1 MALNL
6 KDLGKKPASGQRA
19 ESAGTVQGKAAAR
32 PWQVESWEQPAVPA
46 ASVETPVAA
55 TSDELA
61 AEPDVEIAP
70 AVAAPAKP
78 AAPAKSAAPTK
89 PAVAKPVAPPAEF
102 DDDSTDDAPTYR
114 GQERRGARTVS
125 TEDLDVSVDDVLA
138 FVEELKVKLR
148 NSQRSK
154 RALEEVLA
162 ATKTKME
169 DGEVQSSA
177 RAREIAQLNQEIAR
191 VKAENERQLAEL
203 CRADDDR
210 SEAALALKRLT
221 YNLTETRAQI
231 RAREEEI
238 TRLQTALANGRK
250 LAESREQQVASSD
263 AENVQRWRKF
273 EEQLNHKDRDLFKA
287 RATIDELKHL
297 KELAEARVAR
307 LEGSRAA
314 IERIR
319 TAVQAGRERR
329 TVDSET

>member
-6 KDLGKKPASGQRA
+6 KDLSKKSGTGPKTD
-19 ESAGTVQGKAAAR
+19 SAGTGQAAAR
-32 PWQVESWEQPAVPA
+32 PWQVESWEKPAEPAEPLAKAKPEEQLVLPEVPAVRRQEPPA
-46 ASVETPVAA
+46 ARVA
-55 TSDELA
+55 
-61 AEPDVEIAP
+61 P
-70 AVAAPAKP
+70 
-78 AAPAKSAAPTK
+78 
-89 PAVAKPVAPPAEF
+89 APPARVAPSPPARAVAEPAPA
-102 DDDSTDDAPTYR
+102 TRALEEDDADELPAHR
-114 GQERRGARTVS
+114 GPERRGARAVS
-125 TEDLDVSVDDVLA
+125 SEDIDLSVDDVLA

-162 ATKTKME
+162 ATKTKTE
-169 DGEVQSSA
+169 DAEVQSAA
-177 RAREIAQLNQEIAR
+177 RAREIAQLGQELAR

-203 CRADDDR
+203 IRADDDR

-221 YNLTETRAQI
+221 HNLTELREQV
-231 RAREEEI
+231 RGREEDI
-238 TRLQTALANGRK
+238 ARLQTALANGRK
-250 LAESREQQVASSD
+250 LAESREQQVAASD

-273 EEQLNHKDRDLFKA
+273 EEQLNQKDRELFKA

-297 KELAEARVAR
+297 KEQAEVRVAR
-307 LEGSRAA
+307 LEGSRVA